1 MIYNKEELYNFYNEL
16 LEREKELNSRPKTE
30 ITEGRISELQLMIV
44 RVEIENIST
53 TSVIFGEFNVH
64 FF

>member
-44 RVEIENIST
+44 RVQQLLLERINK
-53 TSVIFGEFNVH
+53 
-64 FF
+64 